1 MDRAVTW
8 TLAALGDLEAAADYI
23 ARDSPR
29 YAASLIT
36 ELLAAAQSLSVFAH
50 RGRRVP
56 ELVDP
61 DLRELLVSPYRLI
74 YRVGGEG
81 VWVLA
86 IIHARRDFGTAWRD
100 RDGVGG
106 D

>member
-36 ELLAAAQSLSVFAH
+36 ELLVAAQSLSVFAN

-56 ELVDP
+56 ELADP
-61 DLRELLVSPYRLI
+61 DMRELIVSPYRLI
-74 YRVGGEG
+74 YRSDGEG
-81 VWVLA
+81 V
-86 IIHARRDFGTAWRD
+86 
-100 RDGVGG
+100 
-106 D
+106 